1 MQEKSSIQPLIELTE
16 IRFCWPQS
24 DQPVID
30 LQKLDFHSA
39 EHVFIQGAS
48 GSGKS
53 TLLNIIG
60 GVLPVQEGTVQVL
73 GHNISQLRAAHRD
86 KLRADHIGFIFQQFN
101 LIPYLSI
108 LENVVLPC
116 HFSCIRSQRSI
127 KRSGSVE
134 SEARYL
140 LSHLYTDSGL
150 DLHQRVTDLSVGQ
163 QQRVAAARALMGQP
177 ELIIADE
184 PTSSLDI
191 ESRQVFMDLLF
202 NEVKNSDSTL
212 LFVSHD
218 PAHQALFHHCIDMDL
233 INHRNG
239 AIA

>member
-1 MQEKSSIQPLIELTE
+1 MQGQSPTQPLIELTD

-30 LQKLDFHSA
+30 LQKLDFHKA
-39 EHVFIQGAS
+39 EHVFIRGAS

-60 GVLPVQEGTVQVL
+60 GVLPVQQGTVQVL
-73 GHNISQLRAAHRD
+73 GNTISQLSAAPRD

-116 HFSCIRSQRSI
+116 HFSSTRLHRSI

-140 LSHLYTDSGL
+140 LSHLYTDAGP

-191 ESRQVFMDLLF
+191 ESRQVFMNLLF
-202 NEVKNSDSTL
+202 NEVKNSNSTL

-218 PAHQALFHHCIDMDL
+218 PAYQGLFHRYIDMDS
-233 INHRNG
+233 INHRSE
-239 AIA
+239 AVT

>member
-1 MQEKSSIQPLIELTE
+1 MQEKPLIELRD
-16 IRFCWPQS
+16 IRFCWPQGV
-24 DQPVID
+24 QPVID
-30 LQKLDFHSA
+30 LKKLDFQKA
-39 EHVFIQGAS
+39 EHVFIRGPS

-60 GVLPVQEGTVQVL
+60 GVLPVQQGTVQVL
-73 GHNISQLRAAHRD
+73 GNPISELNAASRD

-116 HFSCIRSQRSI
+116 RFSPIRTDRCIQ
-127 KRSGSVE
+127 RSGSVE
-134 SEARYL
+134 LEARYL
-140 LSHLYTDSGL
+140 LSHLYADSGP

-184 PTSSLDI
+184 PTSSLDFDM
-191 ESRQVFMDLLF
+191 RQVFMKLLF
-202 NEVKNSDSTL
+202 DEVKNSHSTL

-218 PAHQALFHHCIDMDL
+218 PTHETLFQRCIDMSS
-233 INHRNG
+233 INRESG

>member
-1 MQEKSSIQPLIELTE
+1 MQTKSSDQPLIELTD
-16 IRFCWPQS
+16 IRFFWPQS
-24 DQPVID
+24 KRPVID
-30 LQKLDFHSA
+30 LQQLSFYKT
-39 EHVFIQGAS
+39 ENVFIRGAS

-60 GVLPVQEGTVQVL
+60 GVLPVQQGTVRVL
-73 GHNISQLRAAHRD
+73 GHNISQLSAAARD
-86 KLRADHIGFIFQQFN
+86 KLRANHIGFIFQQFN

-116 HFSCIRSQRSI
+116 RFSRIRSDRSI

-140 LSHLYTDSGL
+140 LSHLYGDSGP
-150 DLHQRVTDLSVGQ
+150 DLNQRATDLSVGQ

-191 ESRQVFMDLLF
+191 DTRQVFMKLLF
-202 NEVKNSDSTL
+202 EEVKHSNSTL

-218 PAHQALFHHCIDMDL
+218 PAHQALFDSCMSMNS
-233 INHRNG
+233 INHTSRVVV
-239 AIA
+239 